1 MSTNSQPA
9 SGPIALIAAQI
20 VEESIKPDVEVSK
33 LSSLAQCDPAFA
45 AKLLTCVNSAAFG
58 LSRRVTDVRQ
68 AVSLIG
74 IRSLRNLGLSLALSD
89 MVPAA
94 DGVVLL
100 ANCIRRAAAARCVAR
115 ATRLCD
121 PDAAFTLGLFLEVG
135 LLVRARDDFQGALE
149 LARRP
154 AHHRPLLER
163 ADGIRPHQEVGAEF
177 ASSFRLSDDVVDAI
191 RVHHVPEPPDS
202 PLGRIAWAAER
213 LAGVFE
219 SHGATTD
226 DALACLELV
235 GLSRQEAGILVAG
248 FPVEFAA
255 AASLLD
261 RELEPQR
268 SIEEL
273 AAGAHQALV
282 NLNLEYESVL
292 RRLEQVMAEKELVA
306 DELRSANARL
316 SAAAAT
322 DSLTELPNN
331 RAFREALARELAR
344 SVRAKTPVSL
354 IMVDIDF
361 FKRVNDTYGHAAG
374 DETLRAVAQRLRGA
388 LRAGDMPAR
397 YGGEEF
403 VVLLP
408 VTEIEGARVVAE
420 RLRNAIAA
428 APVVLEDGTSL
439 PVTASFGVAVTMAG
453 PPDSSELFNRADSA
467 LYVAKRGGRNRVEVE
482 RSEAA
487 RPSELT
493 EQCVA

>member
-1 MSTNSQPA
+1 
-9 SGPIALIAAQI
+9 
-20 VEESIKPDVEVSK
+20 
-33 LSSLAQCDPAFA
+33 
-45 AKLLTCVNSAAFG
+45 
-58 LSRRVTDVRQ
+58 
-68 AVSLIG
+68 
-74 IRSLRNLGLSLALSD
+74 
-89 MVPAA
+89 
-94 DGVVLL
+94 
-100 ANCIRRAAAARCVAR
+100 
-115 ATRLCD
+115 
-121 PDAAFTLGLFLEVG
+121 
-135 LLVRARDDFQGALE
+135 
-149 LARRP
+149 
-154 AHHRPLLER
+154 
-163 ADGIRPHQEVGAEF
+163 
-177 ASSFRLSDDVVDAI
+177 
-191 RVHHVPEPPDS
+191 
-202 PLGRIAWAAER
+202 
-213 LAGVFE
+213 
-219 SHGATTD
+219 
-226 DALACLELV
+226 
-235 GLSRQEAGILVAG
+235 VAG

-273 AAGAHQALV
+273 TAGAHQALV

-306 DELRSANARL
+306 DELRAANARL
-316 SAAAAT
+316 SATAAT

-354 IMVDIDF
+354 IMADIDF

-493 EQCVA
+493 AQCVA